1 MSLINKEIL
10 PFTAQAYDPK
20 MMSLKKFHKKI
31 LKVHGASYASILL
44 TSLSYVPTELEDLQN
59 QYEKLQELGVNVF
72 SVSTDTHFV
81 HKAWHDHSDAISK
94 IQYKMI
100 GDPSQT
106 ITVTSMY

>member
-44 TSLSYVPTELEDLQN
+44 TLFRMSYRIRRFT
-59 QYEKLQELGVNVF
+59 K
-72 SVSTDTHFV
+72 S
-81 HKAWHDHSDAISK
+81 IRK
-94 IQYKMI
+94 I
-100 GDPSQT
+100 T
-106 ITVTSMY
+106 RVRC